1 MKLLPILLLVFVL
14 SMGVA
19 CSSEPPQVPDVPKY
33 TEGEAIGLVQGLLRT
48 HSLEECNQL
57 GVLPSIAYVAEYKG
71 KGKWLVRKRISYGST
86 NVDMGWYV
94 YERTKAIER
103 VKGFC

>member
-14 SMGVA
+14 TLGVA

-94 YERTKAIER
+94 DERTKAIER

>member
-14 SMGVA
+14 TLGVA

-48 HSLEECNQL
+48 HSFTVTSVRTLL
-57 GVLPSIAYVAEYKG
+57 GGGVCL
-71 KGKWLVRKRISYGST
+71 
-86 NVDMGWYV
+86 
-94 YERTKAIER
+94 
-103 VKGFC
+103 

>member
-1 MKLLPILLLVFVL
+1 
-14 SMGVA
+14 
-19 CSSEPPQVPDVPKY
+19 
-33 TEGEAIGLVQGLLRT
+33 
-48 HSLEECNQL
+48 
-57 GVLPSIAYVAEYKG
+57 VLPSIAYVAEYKG

-94 YERTKAIER
+94 YERTKAIEK

>member
-1 MKLLPILLLVFVL
+1 MKLLPALLLACVL
-14 SMGVA
+14 ALGVA
-19 CSSEPPQVPDVPKY
+19 CSSEPPQVPDVPKN
-33 TEGEAIGLVQGLLRT
+33 TEDEVIGLVKGLLRT

-57 GVLPSIAYVAEYKG
+57 GVLPSITYVAEYKG

-103 VKGFC
+103 DKGFC